1 MKFSVEQNELALAIN
16 TAIKGVSSK
25 NTIELLK
32 GILFET
38 YEDRLILTSNNLEI
52 GIQTSIN
59 ASIEDQGKVVI
70 DARIISD
77 IVKKLPSSYVDI
89 KVDDSNVVT
98 ISSGLARF
106 NIKGFDA
113 EDFPMPVTIDDEDYK
128 DIPADIFKEMIRKTS
143 FAVSSDETKPLLMGE
158 LIEFR
163 QDSIN
168 IVAIDGFRL
177 AIKKSFGDFAVDY
190 SKIVVPGKTLTEIS
204 RMINSDS
211 QIVKLGYD
219 SKHAVFIIGDTI
231 FTTRLLAG
239 EFLNY
244 NEILPK
250 EFTTKVT
257 VKVSDFLDSLER
269 SAVVSKNNLVKLDIK
284 EDYIK
289 LTAKNDEIGNL
300 EEKIEIELEGNDLEI
315 AFNSRYFIE
324 SIKNIDEE
332 SITLQ
337 FNTNVSPCILKP
349 VGDDSY
355 TYLLLPVRI

>member
-1 MKFSVEQNELALAIN
+1 MKFSVEQNELTSAIS
-16 TAIKGVSSK
+16 TAIKGVSGK

-59 ASIEDQGKVVI
+59 ATIEEHGKVVI

-77 IVKKLPSSYVDI
+77 IVKKLPASYLDI
-89 KVDDSNVVT
+89 KVDDSNVVS

-113 EDFPMPVTIDDEDYK
+113 EDFPMPVTIEDEDYK
-128 DIPADIFKEMIRKTS
+128 DIPADIFREMIRKTS

-158 LIEFR
+158 LIEFKE
-163 QDSIN
+163 DGIN

-177 AIKKSFGDFAVDY
+177 AIKKSFGDFAANY
-190 SKIVVPGKTLTEIS
+190 SKIVVPGKTLQEVS
-204 RMINSDS
+204 RMIGSDTDV
-211 QIVKLGYD
+211 IKLGYD
-219 SKHAVFIIGDTI
+219 AKHAVFIMGDTI

-250 EFTTKVT
+250 EFSTKVT
-257 VKVSDFLDSLER
+257 VRVSDFLDSLER
-269 SAVVSKNNLVKLDIK
+269 SAVVSKNNLVKLEIK
-284 EDYIK
+284 DDYIR

-300 EEKIEIELEGNDLEI
+300 EENIAIDLEGNDLEI

-324 SIKNIDEE
+324 CIKNIDEE
-332 SITLQ
+332 SITLE
-337 FNTNVSPCILKP
+337 FNTNVSPCILRP